1 MIELKQSTKGY
12 TMQIDATDVIN
23 RLSAELTNEIQKRVI
38 AEAQAEAAMKELEEL
53 KENDGS

>member
-1 MIELKQSTKGY
+1 
-12 TMQIDATDVIN
+12 MQIDAADVIN
-23 RLSAELTNEIQKRVI
+23 RLTAELTNEIQKRVV

>member
-1 MIELKQSTKGY
+1 MIELKKSTKGY

-23 RLSAELTNEIQKRVI
+23 RLSTELTNEIQKRVI

-53 KENDGS
+53 KEDNGS